1 MRPLLALLCSVMLT
15 AGVRAAESPATPA
28 PAVALTVEQQVSEAI
43 KSTGVTVVHF
53 WAPWC
58 PNCASEM
65 SGKTWSRFITKN
77 SGVNF
82 IFVTIWSDEDGRA
95 VLAKNGIG
103 PQRNFRLYLHENPS
117 RIDGE
122 KMMTFWGLPV
132 TWTPTTWIFRNGRL
146 RYALNYGEIRFPLL
160 QQLVDDTTG
169 KWDK

>member
-1 MRPLLALLCSVMLT
+1 M
-15 AGVRAAESPATPA
+15 
-28 PAVALTVEQQVSEAI
+28 
-43 KSTGVTVVHF
+43 
-53 WAPWC
+53 
-58 PNCASEM
+58 
-65 SGKTWSRFITKN
+65 
-77 SGVNF
+77 
-82 IFVTIWSDEDGRA
+82 
-95 VLAKNGIG
+95 LAKNGIG

>member
-1 MRPLLALLCSVMLT
+1 MRLLLRSLLFLT
-15 AGVRAAESPATPA
+15 AFSGLRAAEPA
-28 PAVALTVEQQVSEAI
+28 PKTPTVEQQVSEAI

-65 SGKTWSRFITKN
+65 SHNAWSKFIAANPTT
-77 SGVNF
+77 NF
-82 IFVTIWSDEDGRA
+82 IFVTIWSDEDGHA

-103 PQRNFRLYLHENPS
+103 PQKNFHLYLHENPS

-146 RYALNYGEIRFPLL
+146 RYAINYGEIRFPIL
-160 QQLVDDTTG
+160 QQLVTDTTG
-169 KWDK
+169 NWDK